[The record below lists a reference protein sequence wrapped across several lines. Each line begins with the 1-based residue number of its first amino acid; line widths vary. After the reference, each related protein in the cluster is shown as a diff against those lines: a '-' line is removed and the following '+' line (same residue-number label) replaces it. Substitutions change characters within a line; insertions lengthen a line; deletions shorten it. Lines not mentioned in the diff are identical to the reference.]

1 MDFSTSVVE
10 LSSLRPSSCYLS
22 QGGGHFFVDFGVYSV
37 IIVSMK
43 LLKEIVAQWGNVDA
57 EQCQEL
63 ACYFPDTPLIIKW
76 GYLPREACP
85 ASRVAH
91 RIEAVERLHGDY
103 CREVFIQSAS
113 FQKLKEVLGVK

>member
-1 MDFSTSVVE
+1 MTE
-10 LSSLRPSSCYLS
+10 L
-22 QGGGHFFVDFGVYSV
+22 VYSDM
-37 IIVSMK
+37 IKGMK
-43 LLKEIVAQWGNVDA
+43 LLKEIVAQWGNVNA

-91 RIEAVERLHGDY
+91 RIEAVERLQGDY
-103 CREVFIQSAS
+103 CREVFIKADS